1 MTIHHFNT
9 VQTYDLY
16 EAGGNFCIRND
27 TYRALHAKSDLHSAI
42 WDLIDWI
49 RMSNFT
55 NLSDEDCMILQKLL
69 KSAEVLD
76 KNSVMDVICGRKLN
90 RVFYE
95 HAYDLIYH
103 TYTHEK
109 NRSVVLNNEHNFF
122 LYEEILQLL
131 KFRPLKSKSHFGTH
145 K

>member
-16 EAGGNFCIRND
+16 EANGHFCIRND
-27 TYRALHAKSDLHSAI
+27 TYKALHAKSDLHSSI

-49 RMSNFT
+49 RVTNFT
-55 NLSDEDCMILQKLL
+55 NLTDEDYVVLQKLS
-69 KSAEVLD
+69 KSSQLPD
-76 KNSVMDVICGRKLN
+76 KNLIMDVICGRKLN

-109 NRSVVLNNEHNFF
+109 TRSVVLNNEHNFF

-131 KFRPLKSKSHFGTH
+131 KYRPLKPKAYSSPK
-145 K
+145 